1 MDDARF
7 REVSDRILAW
17 AEERNFR
24 GTDPYD
30 GLNSRR
36 LAPILGRSRLLRLGV
51 IQAVKN
57 SPVNLRRFLGIPPG
71 LNPKGLALFLGGLGS
86 DGGRSCGNRE
96 GVIGRL
102 EQMIMSLASRPDGS
116 PAFSPDRALRSD
128 ISVEEAAEAGTFAWG
143 YDFPWQGKAFL
154 QPAWAPTVV
163 CSSFVLDALRD
174 SESPFFGNAVGRL
187 ADFVEGHL
195 RVFREGGGVCFSYSP
210 RDRSRVYNASLF
222 AAKILARAAVL
233 PGSDPGGRRRKT
245 ALEACRF
252 VVERQLPDGGWHY
265 GEAPHWR
272 WIDGLHTGFVLDTLR
287 EISALL
293 GTSEFAHAMNRGLGY
308 YMDRLFLKDGTARYF
323 SHSTYPLD
331 PHCFA
336 QGAVT
341 LCGFGMR
348 REARRVL
355 SRAVELLWDPWA
367 GGFIFRRGRRL
378 KNRAVHLRWNQA
390 WMFKA
395 FGVFLARRE
404 DGAGEDMV

>member
-7 REVSDRILAW
+7 RDVSNKVLVW
-17 AEERNFR
+17 AEERDFR

-30 GLNSRR
+30 GLNSRP
-36 LAPILGRSRLLRLGV
+36 LAPILGRSRFLRLAV
-51 IQAVKN
+51 TQAVKN
-57 SPVNLRRFLGIPPG
+57 SPVNLRPLLGIPPG
-71 LNPKGLALFLGGLGS
+71 LNPKGLALFLCGLA
-86 DGGRSCGNRE
+86 GRNRQNRE
-96 GVIGRL
+96 GMAGRL

-116 PAFSPDRALRSD
+116 PAFSRDRALRSD
-128 ISVEEAAEAGTFAWG
+128 ISLEEAAAAGIFAWG

-174 SESPFFGNAVGRL
+174 SESPFFPVAAERL

-195 RVFREGGGVCFSYSP
+195 RMFREQGGVCFSYSP
-210 RDRSRVYNASLF
+210 RDGSRVYNASLF

-233 PGSDPGGRRRKT
+233 PGSDPVGRRRKI
-245 ALEACRF
+245 ALEACRY
-252 VVERQLPDGGWHY
+252 VAEKQLPDGGWHY

-272 WIDGLHTGFVLDTLR
+272 WTDGLHTGFVLDALR
-287 EISALL
+287 DVSTVLD
-293 GTSEFAHAMNRGLGY
+293 TREFSPVLERGLRY
-308 YMDRLFLKDGTARYF
+308 YLDRLFLKDGTARYY

-348 REARRVL
+348 GQARMVL
-355 SRAVELLWDPWA
+355 SRAVELLWDPAA
-367 GGFIFRRGRRL
+367 GGFIFRRGRHLR
-378 KNRAVHLRWNQA
+378 NRAVHIRWNQA

-395 FGVFLARRE
+395 LSLFLAPGEE
-404 DGAGEDMV
+404 DAGESVV